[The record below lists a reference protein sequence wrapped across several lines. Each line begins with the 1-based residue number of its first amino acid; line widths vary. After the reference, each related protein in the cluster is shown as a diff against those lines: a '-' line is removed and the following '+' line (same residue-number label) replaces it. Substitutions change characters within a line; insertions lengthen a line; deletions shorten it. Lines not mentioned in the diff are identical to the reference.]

1 MPVTLPRPIAAIPQ
15 EEYHAIHER
24 LVGHSIDIQND
35 LGRLLPEAAYQN
47 ELAAR
52 CSADG
57 LPAERELRIQ
67 VTHGSF
73 TKNYFIDLL
82 LCGSTIV
89 EVKASSANTPA
100 HKAQTLNYLMLAG
113 THHGSL
119 VNFRP
124 TRVSH
129 SFVSTRLNH
138 GKRVTFL
145 VHRQNWPVNPA
156 HKAVDQAVC
165 DFCSDVGLALDTQ
178 LYREAIASL
187 AQLPTHL
194 VTILSGR
201 TKTTIAHQEM
211 LMVDDKSALAV
222 SSLTALADYRSH
234 LRRLLSATD
243 LAGISWINL
252 TLGEIRL
259 EHISRP

>member
-1 MPVTLPRPIAAIPQ
+1 MPVILPRPIAAISQ
-15 EEYHAIHER
+15 ADFHLIHQRMVGHAID
-24 LVGHSIDIQND
+24 VQNE

-73 TKNYFIDLL
+73 TKDYFIDLL

-89 EVKASSANTPA
+89 EVKASSATTPA

-138 GKRVTFL
+138 GKRAAFHI
-145 VHRQNWPVNPA
+145 HRQNWPVNPA
-156 HKAVDQAVC
+156 HKAVDQALC

-187 AQLPTHL
+187 AQLPMHL
-194 VTILSGR
+194 VPILSGR
-201 TKTTIAHQEM
+201 TTIAHQEM

-243 LAGISWINL
+243 LDGISWINL

-259 EHISRP
+259 EHINQP